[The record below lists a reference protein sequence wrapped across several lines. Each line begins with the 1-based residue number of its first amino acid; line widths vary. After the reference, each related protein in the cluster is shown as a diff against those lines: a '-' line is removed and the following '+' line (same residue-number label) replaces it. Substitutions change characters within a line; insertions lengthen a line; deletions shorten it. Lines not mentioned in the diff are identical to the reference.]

1 MVSLPSEMWSIDTR
15 IYCRGKKHS
24 TLYLCNVLEG
34 GFFLNRIL
42 SDVLFLLFSDNCALE
57 RRGVLAN
64 GPKAL

>member
-1 MVSLPSEMWSIDTR
+1 MVSLPSEMLSIDTR

-34 GFFLNRIL
+34 GFFNRIL
-42 SDVLFLLFSDNCALE
+42 SENCVLE

>member
-34 GFFLNRIL
+34 GFFFNRIL
-42 SDVLFLLFSDNCALE
+42 SDVLFLLFSENCALE